1 MFKAFRNKVFGIY
14 VISILVLLVG
24 SLTFVYVR
32 SYREMESSIA
42 QRLDAKKDGPQKE
55 DNGLPDLSQDS
66 RVPSE
71 ISESSQFDFDQARD
85 LTIYQDDDFEQKLSD
100 YVGEEYIIDYQN
112 QMITSGSERYV
123 FNASNGVY
131 KVVRVTYDLEYIANL
146 KTTLLIFGSL
156 VLVLFST
163 FGFILITKLVAP
175 LEASYQVQNQFVS
188 DASHELKTPLA
199 IIKSCLDL
207 VARGDDDSENLVS
220 YCQDETDRLIRLT
233 SNLLQLSEHDQV
245 DYQAINISKNIEI
258 LISGIE
264 VNMFEHNI
272 DFKTEIRPNI
282 WAKVASDD
290 INQLVHILIDNAVK
304 YNDERKKVSLEL
316 TNHNRHLLL
325 TVTNSSEIVLD
336 SQLEHLFDRFYR
348 VDKSRTEKGFG
359 LGLAL
364 AKHLTTKYNG
374 EIKADYSYGYFTINV
389 KIPLT

>member
-42 QRLDAKKDGPQKE
+42 QRLDTKKGGPQKE
-55 DNGLPDLSQDS
+55 DNGLPDPSQDS
-66 RVPSE
+66 PVPSE

-112 QMITSGSERYV
+112 QMITSGSERYI

-146 KTTLLIFGSL
+146 KTTLLMFGSL

-272 DFKTEIRPNI
+272 DFKTEISPNI